1 MFFAATVRFN
11 AFSDFAEDKRETDD
25 LDAFA
30 FSCATLDKL
39 FGSALTSGGTGRGVV
54 EPTIGKG

>member
-1 MFFAATVRFN
+1 MFFAAADRFN
-11 AFSDFAEDKRETDD
+11 AVSDFAEGKRETDD
-25 LDAFA
+25 LNASAFP
-30 FSCATLDKL
+30 SATLDKL